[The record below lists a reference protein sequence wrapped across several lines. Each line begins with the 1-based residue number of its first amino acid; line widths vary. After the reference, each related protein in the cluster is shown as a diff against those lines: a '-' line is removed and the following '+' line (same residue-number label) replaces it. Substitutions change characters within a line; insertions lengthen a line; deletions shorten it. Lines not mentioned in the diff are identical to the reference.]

1 MAARRVIQTFKP
13 SHEWHNSPPGLGDF
27 IRGTCHLHA
36 ILNQTGVELRVDM
49 SRTGFAGLIVQDPA
63 LFVAGDPERI
73 AQAEEYFSDHA
84 AMRHRLQAFVLSDEP
99 ELYLCT
105 NAGAW
110 NCMQLPERTHAA
122 MQAFYRFTPDVE
134 DALAQALP
142 VQDYEVLSI
151 RCGDRF
157 YGADGRPDQGMLQT
171 LCRLVEHDVLP
182 ATRHPLVVTSD
193 CHQLK
198 LDLASRYGL
207 LMLSHRSR
215 HGAFDDQVMPVA
227 VDMGLLRHSKANHHI
242 NAWARWWSG
251 FSHYTSMLA
260 GVGGLNFR
268 VPAFECEAFSADGGV
283 AVSHA
288 IGAAPSLTTAAS
300 DALARDNLALADHLW
315 RKAIE
320 RHPGHTQAMC
330 ELGRMAMRLR
340 RSEIAGHLFGRA
352 AALRP
357 DDEQARAWLADARAA
372 TAARPAAIAAAPHK
386 LSLITVCGGTFWDDV
401 DHVLGQ
407 LLVADLTGR
416 TPVVHWGRRSRFA
429 SAADADANAFE
440 QFFEPVSD
448 ATLAG
453 ACSAARNFFPAGWT
467 PDRLHD
473 DRPTPGTGPGPHL
486 SHLHLLARDEDVV
499 VADFDVRV
507 VDLLPWIESNSDHHG
522 LDLVAT
528 CRRLAARYL
537 RLRAP
542 LRARVEAIE
551 REQMI
556 GRRWIAVHVPGEDAP
571 GSTRVLGP
579 LHAPVHERVSA
590 RLASDPEAGL
600 LILTDSQ
607 AVADDFRTR
616 HRVPAIVR
624 IVGRGAP
631 REAGEAEA
639 IDGFLAA
646 RCEAFV
652 GSGASP
658 LSAAVRSLKPWRHDA
673 FELVGPDTSAVRCQR
688 QHRW

>member
-27 IRGTCHLHA
+27 IRGACHLHA

-49 SRTGFAGLIVQDPA
+49 SRTGFAGLIVQDPG

-73 AQAEEYFSDHA
+73 AQAEEFFSDHT
-84 AMRHRLQAFVLSDEP
+84 AMRHRLQAFVLSGET
-99 ELYLCT
+99 ELYICT

-110 NCMQLPERTHAA
+110 NCMQLPERTHEA
-122 MQAFYRFTPDVE
+122 MQAFYRFTPHVE
-134 DALAQALP
+134 NALAQALP

-157 YGADGRPDQGMLQT
+157 YGVDGRPDEGMFQT

-182 ATRHPLVVTSD
+182 ATRHPLVITSD

-198 LDLASRYGL
+198 LDLAARYGL

-215 HGAFDDQVMPVA
+215 HGAFDDQVTPVA
-227 VDMGLLRHSKANHHI
+227 VDMCLLRHSKANHHI

-268 VPAFECEAFSADGGV
+268 VPAFECEAFSADGRV
-283 AVSHA
+283 AVSPA
-288 IGAAPSLTTAAS
+288 IGAAPSLTAAAS
-300 DALARDNLALADHLW
+300 DALGRGNLALADHLF
-315 RKAIE
+315 RKAID
-320 RHPGHTQAMC
+320 RHPGDTQAMC
-330 ELGRMAMRLR
+330 QLGQMAVGLR

-357 DDEQARAWLADARAA
+357 EDAQIRAWLAAARSTA
-372 TAARPAAIAAAPHK
+372 AARPAASAAAPDK
-386 LSLITVCGGTFWDDV
+386 LSLITVCGGGFWDDV

-407 LLVADLTGR
+407 LLVADLSGR
-416 TPVVHWGRRSRFA
+416 KPVVHWGRRSRFA
-429 SAADADANAFE
+429 EPADADANAFE

-453 ACSAARNFFPAGWT
+453 DCSSAQAFFPAEWT
-467 PDRLHD
+467 RDSLHD
-473 DRPTPGTGPGPHL
+473 DRPAPSTGPGPRL

-499 VADFDVRV
+499 VGDFDARV
-507 VDLLPWIESNSDHHG
+507 VDLLPWIESRSHCHG

-528 CRRLAARYL
+528 YRRLAARYL

-542 LRARVEAIE
+542 LQGRVEAIE
-551 REQMI
+551 REQMV
-556 GRRWIAVHVPGEDAP
+556 GRRWIAVHLPGDDKPA
-571 GSTRVLGP
+571 STRLFGP
-579 LHAPVHERVSA
+579 LHAAAHERVSA

-607 AVADDFRTR
+607 AVADDVRAR
-616 HRVPAIVR
+616 HGVPAIVR
-624 IVGRGAP
+624 LSGRSAP
-631 REAGEAEA
+631 REAGESQA

-652 GSGASP
+652 GSGASA
-658 LSAAVRSLKPWRHDA
+658 LSTVVRALKPWRADA
-673 FELVGPDTSAVRCQR
+673 FELIGPDATAVRCQR